1 MQYPQQFIQAL
12 ISTVYLPAD
21 FEAIAV
27 GEEQFCEKL
36 QELYPQKSA
45 ALLEGELLV
54 KYGYWKLEKLPEDYL
69 LWRELR
75 QLMVW
80 KEEVEL
86 NHPERAFLEAS
97 WAYRR
102 RRRRV
107 VFWYWLGLAVLGLLM
122 LSWSF
127 WPKGDTGEEE
137 APLGAQQILDQ
148 ISCFGEDCLILVVR
162 KDQDGE
168 LRYGFIDKSGRE
180 RIPHQYTEADPFDEY
195 GYARVKIANR
205 LYLIDSNNRRLPL
218 AENIKALTDS
228 TKALSLNE
236 QLLDSL
242 AAEIFEHSNLEVLY
256 LRGNQLE
263 EIPKEIAKLPLL
275 KVLDLGFNEI
285 SNLPVEIAELPF
297 LEILDLQN
305 NKLTAFPMAL
315 TEMEAL
321 EDLDLSENQIPS
333 IPKGISK
340 MKSLKKLNLANNQLT
355 EIDTAVI
362 QLENLEE
369 LNVYGNEIT
378 FVPNSVLN
386 MDLKVLNVGGNRLS
400 KQEEKKVFQYIYN
413 EESSPKN
420 KGTLKNN
427 EKGNR
432 TSVKL
437 FGKKEELENFSSNPD
452 DLDEFADCRQF
463 WKDSKKVVANDLKTK
478 MFPLSRKGNYRYQ
491 MSLVYSPSHR
501 LSNQRFYLKLMFQEE
516 LKPNKKTNIYLFGHD
531 EKKLPCRLGKI
542 DISADEETYT
552 VRLYPELLP
561 HDTSAKIQHPLDWL
575 ASEELY
581 SIEVEYELS
590 EGVKKSFNRAI
601 RTSSAQLIQK
611 VVDCMLITTGQK
623 GLGQEAKCRD
633 YFERRVDS
641 LGIPLLR
648 TKPLTLVQNPKFVV
662 QMKIFEEKQIT
673 NLRIQTN
680 FDQIFEKGDV
690 MVFEFQNGGRKAF
703 VFEKPHEL
711 IMINGKYGSQNQ
723 FVLSEEDRLL
733 FLDSRVIDIKIMKT
747 DSRRVYPLSVTYSY
761 ARKIIKIFG
770 CYLEELE

>member
-12 ISTVYLPAD
+12 ISTAYLPAD
-21 FEAIAV
+21 VEAIAV
-27 GEEQFCEKL
+27 GEERLLATL
-36 QELYPQKSA
+36 QELYPQKSRT
-45 ALLEGELLV
+45 LLEGELLV
-54 KYGYWKLEKLPEDYL
+54 KYSHWKAEDLPKDYL

-75 QLMVW
+75 QLMLW
-80 KEEVEL
+80 KEEMEL
-86 NHPERAFLEAS
+86 NQQERAFLEAS

-107 VFWYWLGLAVLGLLM
+107 FAWFWLGLAALGLLM
-122 LSWSF
+122 LAWGF
-127 WPKGDTGEEE
+127 WPKGDAGEEE

-162 KDQDGE
+162 KDRDGQ
-168 LRYGFIDKSGRE
+168 LRYGFIDKSGRQ

-195 GYARVKIANR
+195 GYARVKIADR
-205 LYLIDSNNRRLPL
+205 LYLIDTNNRRLPL
-218 AENIKALTDS
+218 AESIKALTDS

-242 AAEIFEHSNLEVLY
+242 PADIFEHTNLEVLY

-263 EIPKEIAKLPLL
+263 EIPQEIANLPLL

-285 SNLPVEIAELPF
+285 RNLPAEIAELPF

-305 NKLTAFPMAL
+305 NKLTTFPMAL

-321 EDLDLSENQIPS
+321 EDLDLSENQIPN
-333 IPKGISK
+333 IPKEIAK

-400 KQEEKKVFQYIYN
+400 KQEEKKVFKYAYK
-413 EESSPKN
+413 EESSPKDSRM
-420 KGTLKNN
+420 LKNN
-427 EKGNR
+427 EKENR
-432 TSVKL
+432 TSVK
-437 FGKKEELENFSSNPD
+437 GYGTKDEVKNFNSKTGNFDP
-452 DLDEFADCRQF
+452 FADCRQF
-463 WKDSKKVVANDLKTK
+463 WERSKRGKDDNLNTK
-478 MFPLSRKGNYRYQ
+478 MFPLNRTDDYRYQ
-491 MSLVYSPSHR
+491 LSLAYAPNHR
-501 LSNQRFYLKLMFQEE
+501 LSNKRFYLKLMFNEE
-516 LKPNKKTNIYLFGHD
+516 LEPNTKTRFYLFGHD
-531 EKKLPCRLGKI
+531 KKKLPCRLGSI
-542 DISADEETYT
+542 DVSAEEELYT
-552 VRLYPELLP
+552 VTLYPELLP
-561 HDTSAKIQHPLDWL
+561 HDTSARIQHPIDWL

-601 RTSSAQLIQK
+601 RTSSAQLILK
-611 VVDCMLITTGQK
+611 VVDCMLVTTGQK
-623 GLGQEAKCRD
+623 GRGQEAKCRD

-641 LGIPLLR
+641 LGVPLLR
-648 TKPLTLVQNPKFVV
+648 TTPLTLVQNPKFVV
-662 QMKIFEEKQIT
+662 QMKIFEEKQTT

-690 MVFEFQNGGRKAF
+690 MVFEFQKGERKAF
-703 VFEKPHEL
+703 VFEKSHEL

-723 FVLSEEDRLL
+723 FILSEEDRVL
-733 FLDSRVIDIKIMKT
+733 FRDNRITDIKIMKA
-747 DSRRVYPLSVTYSY
+747 DSRRVYPLAVPYNK
-761 ARKIIKIFG
+761 AQKIIKIFK